1 MTTTKSNKAKA
12 DAFFGREPIIKDST
26 SVVEITSALN
36 WLRTEQTPELNKK
49 WLIAFMKQNNYTK
62 SKIETVMSN
71 LRQLSSSWYS
81 VARILTNGSNV
92 PANTKQR
99 LDAALDS
106 ICSGTTVDDSNLSSN
121 KVAKPRTTSVSV
133 STEVLEYID
142 LLIEKSKTGNVDE
155 DVYAFL
161 MDKKVTKNQVDELI
175 AEYKLTFDELNQL
188 SVSEEIQESYA
199 DYTPKQRKSIQTFF
213 NNMYAQF
220 DQYKNIKSKR
230 AKTVRKTRKPDKQK
244 LISKLK
250 YLKEST
256 EYRIASVDPAK
267 LLGAK
272 TAVTFNTKTREV
284 SIFYGVG
291 DGISVKGTTL
301 VGFDKEKSV
310 SKRLRKPNDVLSHG
324 VRAGL
329 ENAFA
334 AAKTKS
340 KAANGRMNENIII
353 VKVWN

>member
-26 SVVEITSALN
+26 SNVEIANALN
-36 WLRTEQTPELNKK
+36 WLRTEQTPDLNKK
-49 WLIAFMKQNNYTK
+49 WLTAFMKQNNYSK
-62 SKIETVMSN
+62 SKIESIMSN
-71 LRQLSSSWYS
+71 LRQLPSSWYS

-92 PANTKQR
+92 PDNTKER

-106 ICSGTTVDDSNLSSN
+106 ICSDVVTEDNNLSTN
-121 KVAKPRTTSVSV
+121 KVVKTKPTSLPVPA
-133 STEVLEYID
+133 EVLEYID
-142 LLIEKSKTGNVDE
+142 LLIEKSKTSNVDE

-175 AEYKLTFDELNQL
+175 AEYKFTFDELNQL
-188 SVSEEIQESYA
+188 SDSEEIQESYA
-199 DYTPKQRKSIQTFF
+199 DYTPKQRKTIQTFF
-213 NNMYAQF
+213 NNLYAQF
-220 DQYKNIKSKR
+220 DQYKNVKSKR
-230 AKTVRKTRKPDKQK
+230 AKPVRKTRKPDKQK
-244 LISKLK
+244 LISKLR

-272 TAVTFNTKTREV
+272 TAVTFNTKTRDV
-284 SIFYGVG
+284 SIFYGID
-291 DGISVKGTTL
+291 DGISVRGTTL
-301 VGFDKEKSV
+301 VGFDTEKSV
-310 SKRLRKPNDVLSHG
+310 TKRLRKPNDVLSHG

-334 AAKTKS
+334 AAKSKA

>member
-26 SVVEITSALN
+26 SNVEIASALN
-36 WLRTEQTPELNKK
+36 WLRTEQTPDLNKK
-49 WLIAFMKQNNYTK
+49 WLTAFMKQSNYSK
-62 SKIETVMSN
+62 SKIESVMSN

-92 PANTKQR
+92 PVNTKER

-106 ICSGTTVDDSNLSSN
+106 ICSGATDDNNLSTN
-121 KVAKPRTTSVSV
+121 KVMKPKTTSVSV
-133 STEVLEYID
+133 PTEVLEYID

-188 SVSEEIQESYA
+188 PTSEEIQESYA

-213 NNMYAQF
+213 NNLYAQF
-220 DQYKNIKSKR
+220 DQYKNVKSKR

-244 LISKLK
+244 LISKLR

-256 EYRIASVDPAK
+256 EYRIASVDPVK

-291 DGISVKGTTL
+291 DGLSVKGTTL
-301 VGFDKEKSV
+301 VSFDMEKSV

>member
-26 SVVEITSALN
+26 SIMEITRALN
-36 WLRTEQTPELNKK
+36 WLRTEQTPDLNKK
-49 WLIAFMKQNNYTK
+49 WLTAFMKQNNYSK
-62 SKIETVMSN
+62 SKMETVMSN
-71 LRQLSSSWYS
+71 LRQLPSSWYS

-92 PANTKQR
+92 PVNTKER

-106 ICSGTTVDDSNLSSN
+106 ICSGATDDNNLSTN
-121 KVAKPRTTSVSV
+121 KVVKPKIASSSVA
-133 STEVLEYID
+133 TEVLEYID

-188 SVSEEIQESYA
+188 STSEEIQESYA

-213 NNMYAQF
+213 NNLYAQF
-220 DQYKNIKSKR
+220 DQYKNVKSKR
-230 AKTVRKTRKPDKQK
+230 AKPVRKTRKPDKQK
-244 LISKLK
+244 LISKLR

-256 EYRIASVDPAK
+256 EYRIASVDPVK

-284 SIFYGVG
+284 SIFYGIG

-301 VGFDKEKSV
+301 VGFDTEKSV

-340 KAANGRMNENIII
+340 RAANGRMNENIII